1 MANGFPYDVLSM
13 IVLVVGISS
22 ANAVSLMA
30 LFSTTTTGLAM
41 VKVVNVEMVV
51 ANVNKVDNFM
61 MIFGRRGIQL
71 QNKSCCFF

>member
-1 MANGFPYDVLSM
+1 
-13 IVLVVGISS
+13 
-22 ANAVSLMA
+22 
-30 LFSTTTTGLAM
+30 M

-71 QNKSCCFF
+71 QNKSCCFLFETEKFNRRDL